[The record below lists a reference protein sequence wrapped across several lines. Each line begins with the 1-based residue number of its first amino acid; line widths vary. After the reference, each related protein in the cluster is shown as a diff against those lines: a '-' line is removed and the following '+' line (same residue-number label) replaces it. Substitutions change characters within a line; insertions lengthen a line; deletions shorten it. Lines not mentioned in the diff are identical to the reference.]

1 MSIDKW
7 IQHHKG
13 DEPLFGLD
21 RSKGINR
28 SVSTEAGMMTEAEE
42 RMLVRAFDEAWPDK
56 AEVDEPRLSYHQ
68 ILDWCGSVWFS
79 ADEGSYQGD
88 LYVVLTKQRMVG
100 GDWRQQWGLAV
111 IGYGSCSGCDA
122 LEGARRDGRVETL
135 QLVKDIA
142 NNIRW
147 FDKLINVA
155 DYVATVEP
163 RWWTDTIE
171 AKQVEAVVRAFC
183 DVQTR
188 RERTYV

>member
-1 MSIDKW
+1 
-7 IQHHKG
+7 
-13 DEPLFGLD
+13 
-21 RSKGINR
+21 
-28 SVSTEAGMMTEAEE
+28 MMTEAEE

-56 AEVDEPRLSYHQ
+56 DDARYTRLSYRQ

-88 LYVVLTKQRMVG
+88 LYVVLTKQRMVDG
-100 GDWRQQWGLAV
+100 EWRQQWGVAI

-122 LEGARRDGRVETL
+122 LEGAMDDGRAETL

-147 FDKLINVA
+147 FDKLIGVA
-155 DYVATVEP
+155 DFVASMEP

-171 AKQVEAVVRAFC
+171 AKQIEAVVRAFC
-183 DVQTR
+183 AVQATR
-188 RERTYV
+188 DRTYV